1 MADTTAARQHEP
13 ETRTNTGDMST
24 REEVDQWRRGDQD
37 ASIKTCDEK
46 RRNGGG
52 KAVDV
57 DDSDSN
63 NNDNDNNDNEDDNNN
78 YSSRKEEL
86 GVEDDRD
93 PSESESDEKRR
104 TRRRA
109 GVGGTGT
116 CAHVLDHKRRNGGGS
131 GADTAAAEQLTREL
145 AARGAA
151 CFGNHTHTNPA
162 PSTISTLNPTS
173 TTTPPNP
180 PNTTTTDL
188 RTTDRVTACAGR
200 GLDLHG

>member
-1 MADTTAARQHEP
+1 M
-13 ETRTNTGDMST
+13 
-24 REEVDQWRRGDQD
+24 
-37 ASIKTCDEK
+37 
-46 RRNGGG
+46 
-52 KAVDV
+52 
-57 DDSDSN
+57 
-63 NNDNDNNDNEDDNNN
+63 
-78 YSSRKEEL
+78 

-116 CAHVLDHKRRNGGGS
+116 CAHVPDHKRRNGGGS

-188 RTTDRVTACAGR
+188 RTTDRVTACAGT

>member
-1 MADTTAARQHEP
+1 M
-13 ETRTNTGDMST
+13 
-24 REEVDQWRRGDQD
+24 
-37 ASIKTCDEK
+37 
-46 RRNGGG
+46 
-52 KAVDV
+52 
-57 DDSDSN
+57 
-63 NNDNDNNDNEDDNNN
+63 
-78 YSSRKEEL
+78 

-151 CFGNHTHTNPA
+151 CFGNHTHTNYTQTQHQA
-162 PSTISTLNPTS
+162 Q
-173 TTTPPNP
+173 
-180 PNTTTTDL
+180 
-188 RTTDRVTACAGR
+188 
-200 GLDLHG
+200 